1 MSIPLL
7 EGRLFTE
14 SSSPTSFQQDPQT
27 GTQNTSPTTP
37 QQVLIN
43 QAFARKYFPQSDPLG
58 HHIYLNGPRN
68 SPATVVGVLAD
79 IRNMTLEEAPPAQ
92 VYSSFWQNDTRDA
105 NIVLR
110 SALPPADAVA
120 AARATLKTID
130 PNLAIAEIHTMG
142 ELVSQATARRRFQT
156 TLLTVF
162 AAVALL
168 LAMVGFYGLMAYA
181 VKQRGSE
188 IGVRMAL
195 GASRRQVMTMVL
207 GDGMKLV
214 ITGLVFGLAGAL
226 ALTHILASFLF
237 NVHPIDPLTFIAVP
251 LLVLLVTFAA
261 CAIPGW
267 KAAEVDPI
275 QALRCD

>member
-1 MSIPLL
+1 
-7 EGRLFTE
+7 
-14 SSSPTSFQQDPQT
+14 
-27 GTQNTSPTTP
+27 
-37 QQVLIN
+37 
-43 QAFARKYFPQSDPLG
+43 
-58 HHIYLNGPRN
+58 
-68 SPATVVGVLAD
+68 
-79 IRNMTLEEAPPAQ
+79 
-92 VYSSFWQNDTRDA
+92 
-105 NIVLR
+105 
-110 SALPPADAVA
+110 
-120 AARATLKTID
+120 
-130 PNLAIAEIHTMG
+130 
-142 ELVSQATARRRFQT
+142 
-156 TLLTVF
+156 
-162 AAVALL
+162 
-168 LAMVGFYGLMAYA
+168 MVGFYGLMAYA
-181 VKQRGSE
+181 VKQRSSE

-251 LLVLLVTFAA
+251 LLVLLVTIAA